1 MFAFHHKHSRPRF
14 FFSMCT
20 LDMDVF
26 QFEHFARTENGSDIV
41 NACMDAME
49 EGSLPV
55 IAKEYGYYLWEIY
68 ILTVDEWARL
78 CALLQRNQCPPRLL
92 WRLHTCV
99 RWTMTDCFSFSKKK
113 CIVDDN
119 PVAMSALPQIEFLWQ
134 DLDAVQ
140 AYINLKSPTSHVGW
154 VAAEVGRRRQ
164 WLTGLRRA
172 WLLAVLR

>member
-1 MFAFHHKHSRPRF
+1 MVLSLSILRELK
-14 FFSMCT
+14 
-20 LDMDVF
+20 MDPICVV
-26 QFEHFARTENGSDIV
+26 DIV

-55 IAKEYGYYLWEIY
+55 IAKQYGYYLWEIY
-68 ILTVDEWARL
+68 ILTVDQWARL

-119 PVAMSALPQIEFLWQ
+119 PVAMAALSRIEFLWQ

-140 AYINLKSPTSHVGW
+140 AWIKWHAVSRNVEW
-154 VAAEVGRRRQ
+154 VVAAEVIRRRQ
-164 WLTGLRRA
+164 WFIGLRRA
-172 WLLAVLR
+172 WLVTVVKN